1 MNTIDEL
8 KRQLLSLGMLY
19 RNNYAE
25 WPDFVI
31 LGKKERGIVE
41 KYKLSSMSPSE
52 LAKGNLDGPKEILG
66 FKIVDSAEHE
76 YFAVSHCLL
85 NEERYQAIKAQESAG
100 NDLFEGENQ
109 VKFLG
114 LPLVKLSTIQGPRY
128 GVVLHNTDRNPTI
141 DAYSEINQA
150 FDHFN
155 KMLFEGEL
163 PKCLITMQ
171 RDKRCYG
178 FLSKGQFVNKDGASI
193 DELALNP
200 SYFGVRSIA
209 DTLSELVHTMCHLW
223 QAHFGNPS
231 RAGYHNGEWADKMK
245 EVGLM
250 ASDTGLPNGK
260 RVGQRMSHYIISNGP
275 FEVAC
280 SGLLSNEFALSWYD
294 RFPPVSEDEVT
305 LRQEVK
311 NTNLSISP
319 ALRPMETGIDKSF
332 LTFEETYSDHDG
344 DDEEKRVK
352 PVGRSNRYKYQCPK
366 CKTQV
371 WGKPDIRLCCGNED
385 CEKVDFEVTDE

>member
-25 WPDFVI
+25 WPDFVV

-41 KYKLSSMSPSE
+41 KYKLSAMTPSE

-66 FKIVDSAEHE
+66 FKIIDSTEHE
-76 YFAVSHCLL
+76 YFAVSNCLL
-85 NEERYQAIKAQESAG
+85 DEVRYQAIKAQESAG

-109 VKFLG
+109 IKFLG
-114 LPLVKLSTIQGPRY
+114 LPLVKLSTSQGPRY

-141 DAYSEINQA
+141 DVYSEINQA
-150 FDHFN
+150 FNHFN
-155 KMLFEGEL
+155 KSLFNSEL
-163 PKCLITMQ
+163 PNCLITMQ

-209 DTLSELVHTMCHLW
+209 DTLSVLVHEMCHLW
-223 QAHFGNPS
+223 QAHFGSPS
-231 RAGYHNGEWADKMK
+231 RAGYHNTEWSDKMR

-260 RVGQRMSHYIISNGP
+260 YVGQRMNHYIIENGP

-280 SGLLSNEFALSWYD
+280 AGLLSNDFALSWYD
-294 RFPPVSEDEVT
+294 RFPPVSENEVN
-305 LRQEVK
+305 LRQEVQ
-311 NTNLSISP
+311 NTTLSISP
-319 ALRPMETGIDKSF
+319 ALRPMETGIDKS
-332 LTFEETYSDHDG
+332 LLIFEETYSDHDG

-371 WGKPDIRLCCGNED
+371 WGKPDIKIICGNED
-385 CEKVDFEVTDE
+385 CEKTDFEVVDE